1 MWKSYAL
8 LTVTNSN
15 PKFDQFQTLQ
25 SIDHLNDYE
34 MCFSQNSY
42 FESIS
47 FIPLCQCKDEV

>member
-1 MWKSYAL
+1 MHYWL
-8 LTVTNSN
+8 LLIQIL
-15 PKFDQFQTLQ
+15 KFDQFQTLQ